1 MTTAIAAQPFTVST
15 FLFGEDQ
22 DTEQALAQALHEH
35 GVLGSMGTTFELVSE
50 AGREAAADQV
60 AVVAHGLLDLDLG
73 DLVIAGW
80 RKQGQLAAAAERT
93 AANPGTSELVEL
105 ATHRVSSV
113 HHPYVELLVNDVR
126 VTTVNFELD
135 LEFEVKALVATV
147 RDGHLVSLHSG
158 NCDLSATLT
167 AEDIRLASRRQQF
180 SLPVLVRW
188 PLLLHLG
195 GGADPLPYGAKPP
208 PTSAAPVPSPSR
220 RRRGLRIHS
229 PHRPHHPQSPPGPPA
244 D

>member
-1 MTTAIAAQPFTVST
+1 MTATHSLTASA
-15 FLFGEDQ
+15 FLFDDED
-22 DTEQALAQALHEH
+22 TGRALARALDEH
-35 GVLGSMGTTFELVSE
+35 GVLGSLDNALGLVAQTT
-50 AGREAAADQV
+50 REAAGDQV
-60 AVVAHGLLDLDLG
+60 AAVADGVLALDLG
-73 DLVIAGW
+73 DLVVAGW

-158 NCDLSATLT
+158 DCDLSATLT
-167 AEDIRLASRRQQF
+167 AEGIRLASKRRHF
-180 SLPVLVRW
+180 DLPVVVRW

-208 PTSAAPVPSPSR
+208 PTSPPPIPSPSR

-229 PHRPHHPQSPPGPPA
+229 LHRPHHPQPPGTPA

>member
-1 MTTAIAAQPFTVST
+1 MTTAQPLTTSA
-15 FLFGEDQ
+15 FLFDDED
-22 DTEQALAQALHEH
+22 TGPALARALDEH
-35 GVLGSMGTTFELVSE
+35 GVLGSLDNALGLMAQTT
-50 AGREAAADQV
+50 REAAGDQV
-60 AVVAHGLLDLDLG
+60 AAVANGVLALDLG

-93 AANPGTSELVEL
+93 AATPGTSELVEL

-113 HHPYVELLVNDVR
+113 HHPYVELLVNDMR

-135 LEFEVKALVATV
+135 LQFEVKALVATV

-158 NCDLSATLT
+158 DCDLSATLT
-167 AEDIRLASRRQQF
+167 AENIRLASRRQQF

-188 PLLLHLG
+188 PLRLHLG

-208 PTSAAPVPSPSR
+208 PTSPPPLPAPSR

-229 PHRPHHPQSPPGPPA
+229 PHQPHHPHHPQPPPGTPA

>member
-1 MTTAIAAQPFTVST
+1 MTTAQPLTTSA
-15 FLFGEDQ
+15 FLFDDED
-22 DTEQALAQALHEH
+22 TGPALARALDEH
-35 GVLGSMGTTFELVSE
+35 GVLGSLNTALGLMAQTT
-50 AGREAAADQV
+50 REAAGDQV
-60 AVVAHGLLDLDLG
+60 AAAADGLLALDLG

-113 HHPYVELLVNDVR
+113 HHPYVELLVNDAR

-135 LEFEVKALVATV
+135 LEFEIKALVATM
-147 RDGHLVSLHSG
+147 RAGHLVSLHSG
-158 NCDLSATLT
+158 DCDLSATLT
-167 AEDIRLASRRQQF
+167 AEGVRLASRRRHF
-180 SLPVLVRW
+180 DLPLVVNW

-208 PTSAAPVPSPSR
+208 AASAPPLPSPSR
-220 RRRGLRIHS
+220 RRRGLRIHGL
-229 PHRPHHPQSPPGPPA
+229 HRPHHPQPPAGPPA